1 MLCRRPSSLPP
12 PTIVESDVPPTLPVI
27 EVETPPVTPAP
38 PVRPSTSRR
47 PRPRVYAQE
56 HGYAR
61 ATARRTRRVAPT
73 VKYAVIAASG
83 AGAEVG
89 AANVRDTLAV
99 PGLLLH
105 AVRSAP
111 LSAPSPRHTGSR
123 RFAACDA
130 HLLHFLAALS
140 LVAAPAIAMAA
151 PGYAWQFSPGEQTL
165 AQRIAPPPGF
175 TRTAVRPDSW
185 AAWLRGLPMKP
196 ANAPVL
202 IYTGAQKWRQDVH
215 VAVIDIDVGKRDL
228 QQCADAIMRLRAEW
242 LFAADRKRDIR
253 FNDTE
258 GKRLSFSARRDSG
271 YASFRKYM
279 DYVFAYAGTYSLE
292 RELKPA
298 PLGVAAGIGDVFI
311 KGGFPG
317 HAVLVAD
324 IAENAADGRE
334 ALPARAELH
343 ARAGDARP
351 QEPGGQR
358 RLAVVPGGVRWASSS
373 RPSGP
378 SPPAL
383 CAAGP
388 DRAPPLVA
396 DHHHAARGQR

>member
-1 MLCRRPSSLPP
+1 MRREL
-12 PTIVESDVPPTLPVI
+12 
-27 EVETPPVTPAP
+27 
-38 PVRPSTSRR
+38 
-47 PRPRVYAQE
+47 
-56 HGYAR
+56 
-61 ATARRTRRVAPT
+61 VA
-73 VKYAVIAASG
+73 
-83 AGAEVG
+83 
-89 AANVRDTLAV
+89 
-99 PGLLLH
+99 
-105 AVRSAP
+105 
-111 LSAPSPRHTGSR
+111 
-123 RFAACDA
+123 
-130 HLLHFLAALS
+130 FLAALF

-165 AQRIAPPPGF
+165 AQRIPPPPGF
-175 TRTAVRPDSW
+175 TRTAVPPDSW
-185 AAWLRGLPMKP
+185 AAWLRGLPVKP

-253 FNDTE
+253 FNNTE

-298 PLGVAAGIGDVFI
+298 PLASLQAGDVFI

-317 HAVLVAD
+317 PRRARRRRGR
-324 IAENAADGRE
+324 ERADGRE

-358 RLAVVPGGVRWASSS
+358 RLSVVPGSV
-373 RPSGP
+373 
-378 SPPAL
+378 
-383 CAAGP
+383 
-388 DRAPPLVA
+388 
-396 DHHHAARGQR
+396 